1 MRVTVFNTN
10 SLLSVTTARRI
21 VSASVILFV
30 FQCIGAKD
38 ACIFAQTAE
47 KGLGIVSDG
56 KSDQSQAKPGE
67 GLPSVE
73 PPAQPEPE
81 LISETV
87 EPVVE
92 SWGSVKGFGEKID
105 WIHSNLYKIAQDQV
119 EAIDSWFNPPKG
131 EQRIVVE
138 LSRFRVG
145 LFGEGKIKKD
155 EGFDLKQVVDL
166 DSDIELPNM
175 KRRIKLV
182 ITTNDPTT
190 LPGKSVTEQPD
201 KSLRTAVE
209 SQWRHDV
216 SASIGV
222 RARWKPELYANAVW
236 SHDWKIG
243 NWSLYPQ
250 QRFYWESGSGIGE
263 ISTLVLDHWINRW
276 NTRFSMSI
284 KWSDQDR
291 DYDNQAGRKDAGFRW
306 SEVFIFGH
314 ANELLDETQ
323 LGRVVSGY
331 DVANGWGI
339 SLAAF
344 GGFHLVDEYRAG
356 IFYRRPLRKKWMYL
370 YVSPEINWRN
380 VDNWNR
386 EWTIKCGIE
395 MLFWGKKE
403 R

>member
-1 MRVTVFNTN
+1 MALNEFLEGKASFRIKRMKYRGKEYVVRVAIFNTN
-10 SLLSVTTARRI
+10 SLLSITTARRI

-47 KGLGIVSDG
+47 KELDIVSDE

-73 PPAQPEPE
+73 PPAQPEPA

-105 WIHSNLYKIAQDQV
+105 WIHSNLYKIAKDQL
-119 EAIDSWFNPPKG
+119 ATIDSWFNPLKG

-145 LFGEGKIKKD
+145 VFGEGKIKKD
-155 EGFDLKQVVDL
+155 EGLDFRPEAVL

-182 ITTNDPTT
+182 ITTIDPTT
-190 LPGKSVTEQPD
+190 LPGKSITEQPD

-222 RARWKPELYANAVW
+222 RARWKPELYSNAVW
-236 SHDWKIG
+236 SHAWKIG

-250 QRFYWESGSGIGE
+250 QSFYWERG
-263 ISTLVLDHWINRW
+263 
-276 NTRFSMSI
+276 
-284 KWSDQDR
+284 
-291 DYDNQAGRKDAGFRW
+291 
-306 SEVFIFGH
+306 
-314 ANELLDETQ
+314 
-323 LGRVVSGY
+323 
-331 DVANGWGI
+331 
-339 SLAAF
+339 
-344 GGFHLVDEYRAG
+344 
-356 IFYRRPLRKKWMYL
+356 
-370 YVSPEINWRN
+370 
-380 VDNWNR
+380 
-386 EWTIKCGIE
+386 
-395 MLFWGKKE
+395 
-403 R
+403 